1 MGIGSM
7 SGRLIPMITGG
18 GASSARSTD
27 IPTLVTPR
35 LPNAAGFFD
44 DFLATAVG
52 PAGFGEVNPSTY
64 GHPAWQY
71 TTLGGGGGS
80 VGCGGSTTALGTLVA
95 APNSGGGFI
104 VETPGRTT
112 AAAGAINFGTTT
124 KALGMWRFALSGSA
138 SSRIEG
144 LGWVRTSLVT
154 GTDWVTD
161 PDTTLATTDAI
172 VITRNASAYS
182 GDAAGD
188 LVARVYSTA
197 GTDNDSAVLVTS
209 ANMGSGYRKVE
220 VYCDGAGTLY
230 FYHDNVLVWTKAVT
244 ALANTFYR
252 PSFGIIPSA
261 ASRIVNVDCLYQ
273 EQSFS
278 AAR

>member
-18 GASSARSTD
+18 GASSARSAD
-27 IPTLVTPR
+27 IPTLVTAR
-35 LPNAAGFFD
+35 LPNATGFFD

-71 TTLGGGGGS
+71 TALLAGGGN
-80 VGCGGSTTALGTLVA
+80 VGCGASTTAFGTIVA
-95 APNSGGGFI
+95 APNSGGGFL

-112 AAAGAINFGTTT
+112 TAGGAMNFGTTT
-124 KALGMWRFALSGSA
+124 KSVGMWRFALSGSA

-144 LGWVRTSLVT
+144 LGWVRSALAT
-154 GTDWVTD
+154 GTDWITD

-172 VITRNASAYS
+172 VITRNSSAYS

-188 LVARVYSTA
+188 LVARVYSTG

-209 ANMGSGYRKVE
+209 ANMSGNYRKVE

-230 FYHDNVLVWTKAVT
+230 FYHDNVLVWTKTVT
-244 ALANTFYR
+244 ALANTLYR
-252 PSFGIIPSA
+252 PCFGIIPSA

-278 AAR
+278 TAR